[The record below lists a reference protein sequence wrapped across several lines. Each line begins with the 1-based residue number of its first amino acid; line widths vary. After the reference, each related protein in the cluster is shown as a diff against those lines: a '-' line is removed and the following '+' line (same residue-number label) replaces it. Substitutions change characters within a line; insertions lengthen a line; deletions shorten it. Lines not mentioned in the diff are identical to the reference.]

1 MITKIL
7 KLGVV
12 AGLAITAAA
21 TAAHAT
27 TLRVSITNNAGD
39 SGLSL
44 TPLYF
49 AFHDGGFTGFNVGQA
64 ASPGLEL
71 LAEEGDFGLI
81 RDERVAATTNS
92 AGVVTSQGGA
102 LTAPG
107 SPFTSA
113 GIPPVIE
120 PGENSSV
127 DLNVDAT
134 NRFFNYFS
142 MVIPSNDLFI
152 GREGLG
158 AEVFDMAGNF
168 LGNQTFQ
175 ITGANIWDAGTE
187 VNNNSGAAFN
197 TAGGAGT
204 DENGVVTLA
213 GSSALNALTGQTGA
227 NGLTIG
233 GSPVAFSA
241 TISVSE
247 VPLPAG
253 APLVLT
259 GLGLLGFMRARKKK
273 A

>member
-1 MITKIL
+1 MISKVL
-7 KLGVV
+7 KSGAL
-12 AGLAITAAA
+12 AGLAIAAA
-21 TAAHAT
+21 AGAADAT
-27 TLRVSITNNAGD
+27 TLRISVSNNAGD

-49 AFHDGGFTGFNVGQA
+49 AFHNGGFTGFEPGST

-71 LAEEGDFGLI
+71 LAEEGDFSLI
-81 RDERVAATTNS
+81 RDERVAA
-92 AGVVTSQGGA
+92 APGSQGGA

-120 PGENSSV
+120 PGESASV
-127 DLNVDAT
+127 DLNIDSS
-134 NRFFNYFS
+134 NRFFSYFS
-142 MVIPSNDLFI
+142 MIIPSNDLFI
-152 GREGLG
+152 GQEGMG
-158 AEVFDMAGNF
+158 VEVFDVAGNF
-168 LGNQTFQ
+168 LGNQTIEF
-175 ITGANIWDAGTE
+175 TGASVWDAGTE
-187 VNNNSGAAFN
+187 VNNNNGAAFN
-197 TAGGAGT
+197 TAGGVGT

-233 GSPVAFSA
+233 ESPIAFSA
-241 TISVSE
+241 TITVSE

-253 APLVLT
+253 APLILT
-259 GLGLLGFMRARKKK
+259 GLGVLGFLRARKKK